1 VTGGAGFIG
10 RYCVRSFLEKNY
22 EVTIFDNFSNSSE
35 DMISDL
41 LNDGTNLIKGDIT
54 VQDQVSKA
62 ISGHNVVI
70 HLAAKNSVEESIKF
84 PEQTFNAN
92 VDGIKNILESCVKH
106 NIKNLIATSSAAVY
120 GETQNL
126 PISENHKTSPSSP
139 YGESKLKMEQLI
151 QSFSKKYNLNSIML
165 RIFNVYGKGQSQE
178 YAGVITKFLER
189 ISKNEPLEIFGDGL
203 QTRDFVSIHDVVDVM
218 NLAISNIEGKHG
230 DVFNIASG
238 KSISVNELAKLMLS
252 ISGKDLGTIYKPA
265 KSSEIR
271 FSQAD
276 ISLAKKELGFFPK
289 IELKKGI
296 KNLMEYINTNKNN
309 LIIQKT
315 ESN

>member
-10 RYCVRSFLEKNY
+10 RYCVKSFLEKNY

-35 DMISDL
+35 DMVSDL
-41 LNDGTNLIKGDIT
+41 LNDGANLIKGDIT
-54 VQDQVSKA
+54 IQDQVSNA
-62 ISGHNVVI
+62 ISGYDVVI

-92 VDGIKNILESCVKH
+92 VDGTKNILESCVKH
-106 NIKNLIATSSAAVY
+106 NIKNLIAASSAAVY

-126 PISENHKTSPSSP
+126 PISENNKTSPFSP
-139 YGESKLKMEQLI
+139 YGESKLKMEELI
-151 QSFSKKYNLNSIML
+151 QSFSKKHNLNSIIL
-165 RIFNVYGKGQSQE
+165 RIFNVYGKGQSDE
-178 YAGVITKFLER
+178 YAGVITKFLDR

-203 QTRDFVSIHDVVDVM
+203 QTRDFVSINDVVDVM

-252 ISGKDLGTIYKPA
+252 ISEKDLEINYYPQKKG
-265 KSSEIR
+265 EIR

-276 ISLAKKELGFFPK
+276 ISLAKKKLGFFPK
-289 IELKKGI
+289 IELKEGI
-296 KNLMEYINTNKNN
+296 KNLIK
-309 LIIQKT
+309 
-315 ESN
+315 SNGMH

>member
-10 RYCVRSFLEKNY
+10 RYCVKAFLEKNY

-41 LNDGTNLIKGDIT
+41 LNDGADLIKGDIT

-62 ISGHNVVI
+62 ISGHDVVI

-84 PEQTFNAN
+84 PEQTFNVN
-92 VDGIKNILESCVKH
+92 VDGTKNILESCVKH
-106 NIKNLIATSSAAVY
+106 NINLIATSSAAVY

-139 YGESKLKMEQLI
+139 YGESKLKMEEDI
-151 QSFSKKYNLNSIML
+151 QSFSKKHNLNSIVL

-189 ISKNEPLEIFGDGL
+189 ISKNKELEIFGDGL
-203 QTRDFVSIHDVVDVM
+203 QTRDFVSIHDVVDMM
-218 NLAISNIEGKHG
+218 NLAISNIEKKYG

-238 KSISVNELAKLMLS
+238 KSISVSELAKLMLS
-252 ISGKDLGTIYKPA
+252 ISEKDLETIYKPA
-265 KSSEIR
+265 KSGEIR

-276 ISLAKKELGFFPK
+276 ISLAKRDLGYFPK
-289 IELKKGI
+289 IGLKSGI
-296 KNLMEYINTNKNN
+296 TNLMNN
-309 LIIQKT
+309 
-315 ESN
+315 